1 MLKVRNGSSKE
12 ISLVQ
17 GKEQRLCFA
26 GAAVKRYPIGVHE
39 FPILNPL
46 PLPSPYHLSGSSQGT
61 SPKHPVLPLFLTHSL
76 QVWLR
81 QAPPMSHLDWG
92 ALLTATPAQRTVG
105 CLPGDSL
112 GLSLHRPCLGVGAAG

>member
-61 SPKHPVLPLFLTHSL
+61 SPKHPVSCIEPRLAIHFLHNIMHVSMPFSQVIPPSPSPSESKIGSFKDLFLFPSY
-76 QVWLR
+76 
-81 QAPPMSHLDWG
+81 SG
-92 ALLTATPAQRTVG
+92 G
-105 CLPGDSL
+105 
-112 GLSLHRPCLGVGAAG
+112 